1 MGAPNGTPG
10 APGERPDG
18 LIQADWVR
26 AAAAVLVVVIHCAPW
41 PSHATP
47 GARAV
52 YSDIDLLARVSV
64 PLFVVI
70 SGLLLALHYPRID
83 SPVRF
88 WQRRLKR
95 TLLPWVLWAAI
106 FFALTVGTG
115 GMSADPAQS
124 WGWWTGGAGHLFFL
138 ILIPQ
143 LYLLYLI
150 WPKSHRGSTWALLIS
165 VAVQLTLQL
174 ARVWLPIHGGWGK
187 ILLLDY
193 GYEEAPLWVGY
204 FGLGVFLGLR
214 GGRLPRPSHFRWL
227 AAPLTVGA
235 ALLLLAGLPG
245 KIAVN
250 WGPWVHGT
258 GAFLRPSLLLLTAI
272 VLYDIWAVA
281 PAANKLGGA
290 LVRRAV
296 HGLSQNSL
304 GIYIVHPIWLLGAGP
319 LLEVMPRPLSLQE
332 ALPWSLLPMALLVLS
347 STAFGVAGASA
358 LAKTRYTAWAVGRTA
373 SR

>member
-1 MGAPNGTPG
+1 M
-10 APGERPDG
+10 
-18 LIQADWVR
+18 
-26 AAAAVLVVVIHCAPW
+26 
-41 PSHATP
+41 
-47 GARAV
+47 
-52 YSDIDLLARVSV
+52 YSAIDLLARVSV
-64 PLFVVI
+64 PLFVVV
-70 SGLLLALHYPRID
+70 SGLLLARRYPRID
-83 SPVRF
+83 APLHF

-106 FFALTVGTG
+106 FFALTVGVG
-115 GMSADPAQS
+115 GMSPDPAQD

-138 ILIPQ
+138 VLIPQ

-150 WPKSHRGSTWALLIS
+150 WPKSRRGSTWALLIA

-204 FGLGVFLGLR
+204 FGLGIFLGLR
-214 GGRLPRPSHFRWL
+214 PGWSPRLAAARWL
-227 AAPLTVGA
+227 AGPLTVGA

-250 WGPWVHGT
+250 WGPWVNGT

-272 VLYDIWAVA
+272 VLYDLWAVA
-281 PAANKLGGA
+281 PVANRLGGA
-290 LVRRAV
+290 VLRRAV
-296 HGLSQNSL
+296 RSLSQNSL

-332 ALPWSLLPMALLVLS
+332 ALPWSLLPMAVLVLS
-347 STAFGVAGASA
+347 STAFGLAGAAA
-358 LAKTRYTAWAVGRTA
+358 LARTRYTAWSVGRT
-373 SR
+373 RPR

>member
-47 GARAV
+47 AAQAL

-150 WPKSHRGSTWALLIS
+150 WPESHRGSTWALLIS

-214 GGRLPRPSHFRWL
+214 AGRLPRPSHFRWL

-258 GAFLRPSLLLLTAI
+258 GAFLRPSLLLLTAV

>member
-1 MGAPNGTPG
+1 
-10 APGERPDG
+10 
-18 LIQADWVR
+18 
-26 AAAAVLVVVIHCAPW
+26 LVVVIHCAPW

-47 GARAV
+47 GAQAV

-70 SGLLLALHYPRID
+70 SGLLLARHYPRID
-83 SPVRF
+83 APLRF

-106 FFALTVGTG
+106 FFALTVGIG

-150 WPKSHRGSTWALLIS
+150 WPKSQRGSKWALLIS

-214 GGRLPRPSHFRWL
+214 AGRWPRLSPLRWL
-227 AAPLTVGA
+227 AAPLTLGA
-235 ALLLLAGLPG
+235 GLVLLAGLPG

-250 WGPWVHGT
+250 WGPWVNGT
-258 GAFLRPSLLLLTAI
+258 GAFLRPSLLLLTAV

-281 PAANKLGGA
+281 PVASKLGGA
-290 LVRRAV
+290 VTRRAV
-296 HGLSQNSL
+296 HSLSQNSL

-332 ALPWSLLPMALLVLS
+332 ALPWSLLPMGVLVLS
-347 STAFGVAGASA
+347 STAFGVLGASA
-358 LAKTRYTAWAVGRTA
+358 LARNRYTAWSVGRTA
-373 SR
+373 SG